1 MPRMEN
7 HNAVIATFLKE
18 RESDGVRLRPAV
30 GDDSDFLLSL
40 RLNPERN
47 RNLSATRDDL
57 AAQRAWM
64 EDYVRR
70 HAQEEE
76 NYFVI
81 MAAQE
86 PVGSVRMYD
95 YRRGEGS
102 FCWGSWIIRPGAAP
116 AVAYQSMML
125 VYDLAFGPLGFVRSH
140 FDVRQA
146 NASVWRF
153 HERMGARLV
162 GETPLERHYH
172 YARGDYLQARQ
183 RLLRFAQGRAFGGM
197 FLEGT

>member
-1 MPRMEN
+1 MEN
-7 HNAVIATFLKE
+7 HRVVIASFLTK

-30 GDDSDFLLSL
+30 RADSAFLLSL
-40 RLNPERN
+40 RLDPERN

-57 AAQRAWM
+57 AAQVAWM
-64 EDYVRR
+64 EAYERR
-70 HAQEEE
+70 HAQDEED
-76 NYFVI
+76 YFVI
-81 MAAQE
+81 MAGQE
-86 PVGSVRMYD
+86 PVGSLRMYD
-95 YRRGEGS
+95 YRRGEAS
-102 FCWGSWIIRPGAAP
+102 FCWGSWIIRPGAPP

-125 VYDLAFGPLGFVRSH
+125 VYDLAFGPLGFARSH

-153 HERMGARLV
+153 HEKMGARLV

-183 RLLRFAQGRAFGGM
+183 RLLRFAQGRVFEDTPAGG
-197 FLEGT
+197 T